1 MSKSVRAGLTFNLK
15 PADAAAHGDAFEE
28 FDSIETIEALERAL
42 RANGH
47 EPVRIGY
54 GAALLDADVDFVFN
68 IAEGFGGRGRESH
81 VPAVCELL
89 GIPCTGSDPL
99 TIGITLDKALA
110 KTYAKAHGIA
120 VAGDWRFP
128 LFVKPACEGSSMG
141 ITKSSLCRTPEE
153 LQAVVAQMSKYGAV
167 LIEEFLPGEEYT
179 VGIVQGEVLGVMQVV
194 PRSQEPDF
202 VYSIDVNRD
211 YENLVDYKL
220 VQADDVAQLALDV
233 WREFGLRDV
242 ARIDV
247 RRDRDGVPCFIEVN
261 PLPGVHPKHSDLV
274 IMARLAG
281 VAYEELIGRIVAR
294 VIPSVVEGTGW
305 AVGAPPV
312 PPGPSTTLGMT
323 VMCHAERS
331 RGIPSGRSE
340 SRASA
345 GDSST
350 VFAARN
356 DTDAIAV
363 AFNDDTHLKQHLNDI
378 ERIGEAESAESAREI
393 AETLGATLYPV
404 RDLRP
409 ALRDLRDAHVVFNL
423 CEGVLGNPRY
433 EMHFALAL
441 EMLGIPFTGADPIA
455 AGLCTDKI
463 LVKRLLNVHG
473 ITTPRDDVFP
483 AIVKPS
489 REDAGVGIDAASVV
503 KTKEE
508 AEARKRY
515 IEETYRQ
522 PALIEEFIDGRE
534 FNQAMSLDRMLPPGE
549 IVFADELA
557 PEERVVGWKAK
568 WASGSREDRA
578 TVNVTPGVMSDTLR
592 RDISDLCRKA
602 ADVLSIRGYCRMDIR
617 QRPTGELCIVDIN
630 PNPDIGP
637 DSGFRKALAAAG
649 IGFRDFLEELMMSAL
664 SRNSRR
670 TA

>member
-1 MSKSVRAGLTFNLK
+1 MRAGLTFNLK

-28 FDSIETIEALERAL
+28 FDSIETVEALERAL

-54 GAALLDADVDFVFN
+54 GSALLDADVDFVFN

-120 VAGDWRFP
+120 VAGDSRFP

-153 LQAVVAQMSKYGAV
+153 LNAAVTQLEKYGPV
-167 LIEEFLPGEEYT
+167 LVEEFLPGDEYT
-179 VGIVQGEVLGVMQVV
+179 VGILQGEVLGVMQVV
-194 PRSQEPDF
+194 PRSQERDF
-202 VYSIDVNRD
+202 VYSIDVKRD

-220 VQADDVAQLALDV
+220 VEADDVAQLALDV
-233 WREFGLRDV
+233 WREFHLRDV

-261 PLPGVHPKHSDLV
+261 PLPGVHPRHSDLV

-281 VAYEELIGRIVAR
+281 VAYEELIGAIVR
-294 VIPSVVEGTGW
+294 RFPSPVIPSVVEGPGW
-305 AVGAPPV
+305 ACGAPPV

-323 VMCHAERS
+323 RV
-331 RGIPSGRSE
+331 
-340 SRASA
+340 
-345 GDSST
+345 
-350 VFAARN
+350 
-356 DTDAIAV
+356 V
-363 AFNDDTHLKQHLNDI
+363 AFNDDVDLKPHLNDI
-378 ERIGEAESAESAREI
+378 EKIGEAESAESAREI
-393 AETLGATLYPV
+393 AEILGATLYPV
-404 RDLRP
+404 RDLRT

-455 AGLCTDKI
+455 VGLCMDKI
-463 LVKRLLNVHG
+463 FVKRLLNAHG

-503 KTKEE
+503 NTPQE
-508 AEARKRY
+508 AEARRRY
-515 IEETYRQ
+515 IEETYGQ

-534 FNQAMSLDRMLPPGE
+534 FNQAMYLDRMLPPGE

-557 PEERVVGWKAK
+557 PQERVVGWKAK

-602 ADVLSIRGYCRMDIR
+602 AGILSIRGYCRMDIR
-617 QRPTGELCIVDIN
+617 QRTTGELCIVDIN

-637 DSGFRKALAAAG
+637 ESGFRKALAAAG
-649 IGFRDFLEELMMSAL
+649 IAFRDFLEELMMSAL
-664 SRNSRR
+664 SRGSRR